1 MFSLSARFL
10 VGFGEWLG
18 IYLMGVNKSGDWEGV
33 PSRHN
38 NEGTS
43 KHTHHTHHTLRT
55 PTETLSFKL
64 CGFLF
69 GAAFALLRVL

>member
-1 MFSLSARFL
+1 
-10 VGFGEWLG
+10 
-18 IYLMGVNKSGDWEGV
+18 MGVNGSGDWEGV
-33 PSRHN
+33 PSRHIN

-43 KHTHHTHHTLRT
+43 KHTHHTLRT
-55 PTETLSFKL
+55 PTETLSFNL